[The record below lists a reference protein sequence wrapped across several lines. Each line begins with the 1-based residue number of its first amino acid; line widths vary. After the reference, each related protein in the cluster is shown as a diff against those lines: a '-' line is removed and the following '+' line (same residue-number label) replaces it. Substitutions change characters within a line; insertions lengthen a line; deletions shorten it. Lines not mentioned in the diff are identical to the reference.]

1 VNDRD
6 EEQRQQETV
15 NWTELPPGTILTIV
29 KMAPDG
35 SQAARYQG
43 EVVGH
48 RQDSWLLVQAT
59 WTNRGIELGGLT
71 FCPGD
76 EILEWFSP
84 RHAFNAFAVF
94 SSHDGFTFKGWYAN
108 VAYPAR
114 LDATTNPPVLFWHD
128 LYLDL
133 VGLPD
138 GSFTLRDEDELLASG
153 LADANPEL
161 HARILEARSE
171 LIRRFQHRV
180 PPFADMSAMT
190 PFQVRDQQ
198 NVLTRESMHPKPV
211 RFSYTPIDTPPQP
224 VVTCSWVAGRMTAAD
239 RLTLR
244 LRVGLSGLRWAQ
256 GRA

>member
-1 VNDRD
+1 MTDRD
-6 EEQRQQETV
+6 QEQRQQELV
-15 NWTELPPGTILTIV
+15 IWSALPPGTVLTIV
-29 KMAPDG
+29 KLAPDG
-35 SQAARYQG
+35 SETARYQG
-43 EVVGH
+43 EVLAH
-48 RQDSWLLVQAT
+48 HQDSWLLVQAK
-59 WTNRGIELGGLT
+59 WTNRRIELGGLS

-84 RHAFNAFAVF
+84 RHAFNAFAIF
-94 SSHDGFTFKGWYAN
+94 SPQDRFTFKGWYAN

-114 LDATTNPPVLFWHD
+114 LDATADPPLLFWHD

-138 GSFTLRDEDELLASG
+138 GSFNVRDEDELLASG
-153 LADANPEL
+153 LADTNPEL

-171 LIRRFQHRV
+171 LIHRFQRGL
-180 PPFADMSAMT
+180 PPFAEMSAMT
-190 PFQVRDQQ
+190 SSQVRDQQ
-198 NVLTRESMHPKPV
+198 NLLTQESMHPKPV

>member
-1 VNDRD
+1 MTNRD

-15 NWTELPPGTILTIV
+15 FWPALLTGTALTIV
-29 KMAPDG
+29 KLAPDG
-35 SQAARYQG
+35 SQAARYRG
-43 EVVGH
+43 DVVGH
-48 RQDSWLLVQAT
+48 NPDSWLLVQAT
-59 WTNRGIELGGLT
+59 WTNRRIELGGLS

-76 EILEWFSP
+76 ELLEWFSP
-84 RHAFNAFAVF
+84 RHPFNAFAVF
-94 SSHDGFTFKGWYAN
+94 SPHDGFKGWYAN

-114 LDATTNPPVLFWHD
+114 LDATTEPPVLFWHD

-138 GSFTLRDEDELLASG
+138 GSFTVRDDDELLASG
-153 LADANPEL
+153 LAHADPEL
-161 HARILEARSE
+161 YARILAARSE
-171 LIRRFQHRV
+171 LIRRFQRRL
-180 PPFADMSAMT
+180 PPFAEVSTMT
-190 PFQVRDQQ
+190 PSRFRDQQ
-198 NVLTRESMHPKPV
+198 NQLDRESIHPKPV
-211 RFSYTPIDTPPQP
+211 QFSYTPIDMPPQP